1 MFKESTNLTEAG
13 KEQKVNSGDVDVAN
27 ALEAEYK
34 EEQDPGMAELE
45 ALIAKLPSEE
55 ELTLK
60 RIYGPSGKF
69 DESGFKAIEEMIK
82 NLPTKA
88 EIEKREDEAS
98 LEATKRQTELA
109 ANILLNKWKHEREVA
124 DARAEKG
131 DIKSNTLDAI
141 KELNAD
147 DDGIVNKLDTL
158 KSYIDQIKDLA
169 DTSGPGTGI
178 NVSLQGVRASMLR
191 DQIKTEANTLIDA
204 KLAEVKDIAE
214 KEGPGEGISASLRGV
229 HASMIVDE
237 LTKMKEAFEKM

>member
-1 MFKESTNLTEAG
+1 MDFEKNIGTGVETTETPDTLT
-13 KEQKVNSGDVDVAN
+13 KEQKDIVENAAEDNS
-27 ALEAEYK
+27 
-34 EEQDPGMAELE
+34 MAELE

-69 DESGFKAIEEMIK
+69 DDSGLKAIEEMIK
-82 NLPTKA
+82 SLPTRA
-88 EIEKREDEAS
+88 EIEKKADEAS

-109 ANILLNKWKHEREVA
+109 ANILLNKWKREKEAA
-124 DARAEKG
+124 DVRAEKG

-141 KELNAD
+141 RDLNAD
-147 DDGIVNKLDTL
+147 DEGIVNKLNTL
-158 KSYIDQIKDLA
+158 KTYIDQIKDLA

-178 NVSLQGVRASMLR
+178 NTSLQGVRASMLR
-191 DQIKTEANTLIDA
+191 DEIKAEANTLIDA
-204 KLAEVKDIAE
+204 KLAEVKDIAK